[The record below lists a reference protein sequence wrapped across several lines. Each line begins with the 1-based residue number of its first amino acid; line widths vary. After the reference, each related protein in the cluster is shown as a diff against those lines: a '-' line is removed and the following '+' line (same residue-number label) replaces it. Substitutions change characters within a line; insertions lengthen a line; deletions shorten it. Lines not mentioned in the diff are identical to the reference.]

1 MRAKDALGRYGEAV
15 AERFLTDA
23 GWVVLA
29 RNWRCRFG
37 EADLVARDG
46 PAVVICEVKTRR
58 GEEYGGPFAA
68 VGPAKVE
75 RLRRLAQCWV
85 DEHGAVPELRVDV
98 IGVRVPA
105 RGAAHVEHL
114 RGVA

>member
-1 MRAKDALGRYGEAV
+1 MLAKDALGRYGEAV
-15 AERFLTDA
+15 AAQFLTDV
-23 GWVVLA
+23 GCVVLA

-46 PAVVICEVKTRR
+46 EAVVICEVKTRR
-58 GEEYGGPFAA
+58 GDDYGGPFAA
-68 VGPAKVE
+68 VGPEKVD

-85 DEHGAVPELRVDV
+85 EEHGAVAELRLDV
-98 IGVRVPA
+98 IGVWASA
-105 RGAAHVEHL
+105 RGAARVEHL

>member
-15 AERFLTDA
+15 AERFLAEA
-23 GWVVLA
+23 GCVVLA

-46 PAVVICEVKTRR
+46 DAVVVCEVKTRR

-68 VGPAKVE
+68 VVPEKVE

-85 DEHGAVPELRVDV
+85 DEHGAVAELRLDV
-98 IGVRVPA
+98 IGVWVPQ
-105 RGAAHVEHL
+105 RGAARVEHL